1 MSRATIV
8 GEIKEQRKYLA
19 TLRQIDEKDNTPGK
33 HYGRFAQMLNLI
45 FRALLLLM
53 DKEVFE

>member
-1 MSRATIV
+1 MSRATII

-19 TLRQIDEKDNTPGK
+19 TLKQLDEKDKTPSK

-53 DKEVFE
+53 EREVVE